1 MEEELEHIGVV
12 KDDCNG
18 FPWKRIGYVCET
30 DLAVLPIG
38 AKVYGPDVVEAL
50 RTQIAELTR
59 TNLEQAAQ
67 IELLQSDI
75 AHIKEV
81 EFVRRVEKVAA
92 NWQLKLETQ
101 TIKSREQ
108 FEKLLRFMDDYC
120 EISDS
125 DFTEIESTV
134 EEVLLSSTTPSQALA
149 DFTAKVRNEA
159 IEQAAVAS
167 WVHYMDTCKRLK
179 MHPSEH
185 GEWLCTEAI
194 RNLKEL
200 P

>member
-67 IELLQSDI
+67 IEAYLTVLERI
-75 AHIKEV
+75 A
-81 EFVRRVEKVAA
+81 
-92 NWQLKLETQ
+92 KLGNEPHYGN
-101 TIKSREQ
+101 S
-108 FEKLLRFMDDYC
+108 LGN
-120 EISDS
+120 EIARKA
-125 DFTEIESTV
+125 
-134 EEVLLSSTTPSQALA
+134 LSITPSQALA
-149 DFTAKVRNEA
+149 DFAAKVRK
-159 IEQAAVAS
+159 QCAVICDGLQHQRNKYIKEDGAEGKPF
-167 WVHYMDTCKRLK
+167 VPRDCA
-179 MHPSEH
+179 
-185 GEWLCTEAI
+185 EAI

>member
-67 IELLQSDI
+67 IEAYLTVLERI
-75 AHIKEV
+75 A
-81 EFVRRVEKVAA
+81 
-92 NWQLKLETQ
+92 KLGNEPHYGN
-101 TIKSREQ
+101 S
-108 FEKLLRFMDDYC
+108 LGN
-120 EISDS
+120 EIARKA
-125 DFTEIESTV
+125 
-134 EEVLLSSTTPSQALA
+134 LSITPSQALA
-149 DFTAKVRNEA
+149 DFAAKVRNEA
-159 IEQAAVAS
+159 YEKAAVFCDLQQDEPECPERAS
-167 WVHYMDTCKRLK
+167 YCA
-179 MHPSEH
+179 
-185 GEWLCTEAI
+185 EAI

>member
-1 MEEELEHIGVV
+1 MEYQLGEC
-12 KDDCNG
+12 KSCDA
-18 FPWKRIGYVCET
+18 
-30 DLAVLPIG
+30 LA
-38 AKVYGPDVVEAL
+38 D
-50 RTQIAELTR
+50 QIAKLTK
-59 TNLEQAAQ
+59 TYLEQAAQ

-149 DFTAKVRNEA
+149 DFAAKVRNEA
-159 IEQAAVAS
+159 YEKAAVLCDLQQDEPECPERAS
-167 WVHYMDTCKRLK
+167 YCA
-179 MHPSEH
+179 
-185 GEWLCTEAI
+185 EAI

>member
-1 MEEELEHIGVV
+1 MEYPLGEC
-12 KDDCNG
+12 KSCDA
-18 FPWKRIGYVCET
+18 
-30 DLAVLPIG
+30 LA
-38 AKVYGPDVVEAL
+38 D
-50 RTQIAELTR
+50 QIAKLTK
-59 TNLEQAAQ
+59 TNLAQAAQ
-67 IELLQSDI
+67 IEMLQSDI

-149 DFTAKVRNEA
+149 DFAAKVRKQCAVVCDGLQHQRNKY
-159 IEQAAVAS
+159 IEEDGAEGKPFVPRDCA
-167 WVHYMDTCKRLK
+167 
-179 MHPSEH
+179 
-185 GEWLCTEAI
+185 EAI

>member
-59 TNLEQAAQ
+59 TNLAQAAQIDELNSVIGHAKQMEAMDKKTLAAQAAQ
-67 IELLQSDI
+67 IEMLL
-75 AHIKEV
+75 
-81 EFVRRVEKVAA
+81 
-92 NWQLKLETQ
+92 
-101 TIKSREQ
+101 
-108 FEKLLRFMDDYC
+108 
-120 EISDS
+120 
-125 DFTEIESTV
+125 
-134 EEVLLSSTTPSQALA
+134 EVLQDCHSAMLGHDIQRGGDLFGMECREAEDALSTTPSQALA
-149 DFTAKVRNEA
+149 AFATKVREQCAA
-159 IEQAAVAS
+159 ILENGHFLHDQAPDKLLAMKAA
-167 WVHYMDTCKRLK
+167 R
-179 MHPSEH
+179 
-185 GEWLCTEAI
+185 AI